1 MNFLTAQEQKVLA
14 IVLILLLVGMT
25 VKVYRGSAP
34 DKPEEPSDSAAP
46 GK

>member
-14 IVLILLLVGMT
+14 IVLVLLLVGMT

-34 DKPEEPSDSAAP
+34 EEPSDSAAP